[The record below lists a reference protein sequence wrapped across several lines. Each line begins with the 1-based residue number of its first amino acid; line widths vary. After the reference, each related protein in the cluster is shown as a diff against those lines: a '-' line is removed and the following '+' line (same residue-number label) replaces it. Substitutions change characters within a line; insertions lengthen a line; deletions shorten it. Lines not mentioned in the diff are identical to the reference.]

1 MKSLTEQLAC
11 ARRELSLRQRV
22 YPNWVGAG
30 KMKGDTARHE
40 TECMAGIVA
49 TLEKAVMLEE
59 VSREMISEEQAKE
72 AAEHRAM
79 YCGELQP
86 GVL

>member
-30 KMKGDTARHE
+30 KMTGD
-40 TECMAGIVA
+40 
-49 TLEKAVMLEE
+49 
-59 VSREMISEEQAKE
+59 
-72 AAEHRAM
+72 
-79 YCGELQP
+79 
-86 GVL
+86 